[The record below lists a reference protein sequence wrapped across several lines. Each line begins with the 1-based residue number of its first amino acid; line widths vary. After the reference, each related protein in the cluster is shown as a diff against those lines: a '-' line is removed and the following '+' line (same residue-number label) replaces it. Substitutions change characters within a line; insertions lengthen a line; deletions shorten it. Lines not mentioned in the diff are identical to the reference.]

1 MVQWALNNA
10 LPWNH
15 SIVQWFYQEIPVQ
28 TNIQKRLNTFKKEET
43 RNYYAT
49 CWNYWETTR
58 AFKLEDCTKRKMCKA
73 GPSKI
78 NKHGSFNRG
87 KAWKGNTKGAGH
99 YRTQLWLIKNCP
111 FPLIGNMDK
120 NSCIFWYDTQEI
132 ISTDS

>member
-43 RNYYAT
+43 RNYYAS
-49 CWNYWETTR
+49 CWNYRETTR

-87 KAWKGNTKGAGH
+87 KAWKGNTKGAG
-99 YRTQLWLIKNCP
+99 R
-111 FPLIGNMDK
+111 PLSHPTLVDK
-120 NSCIFWYDTQEI
+120 ELP
-132 ISTDS
+132 ISFNW